1 MAEAIGLG
9 ASVVAF
15 IGTAGQ
21 VLQGWQYISTL
32 FDDVKDAP
40 DDIKSLD
47 REVNMLVRML
57 TGFKTVLTDIS
68 HMDDH
73 AAIGSET
80 KQALDYCDEAM
91 VGLMKFL
98 LKIKRAG
105 TKWNQLRFAFSKDK
119 VLKHLSRIQNAKEHI
134 LLAQATIIL

>member
-32 FDDVKDAP
+32 LDAIKDAP
-40 DDIKSLD
+40 DDIKSLYT
-47 REVNMLVRML
+47 EVNMLIRIL

-68 HMDDH
+68 RLSDH
-73 AAIGSET
+73 AAIESET
-80 KQALDYCDEAM
+80 KQALEYCEEAM
-91 VGLMKFL
+91 AGLLKFL

-105 TKWNQLRFAFSKDK
+105 TKWSQLNFAFSKDK
-119 VLKHLSRIQNAKEHI
+119 VSKHLSRIQSAKEHV